1 MAPSLVQL
9 FVAVILLWQALSL
22 FAPTTLG
29 IDGVLAVQSSA
40 AAWTSSP
47 ESDATTLFA
56 LTEARISAFMVL
68 GSWFGDP
75 GFCLHFILP
84 YLWGVSGRG
93 APVVPL
99 AVLFAFLTADATNAW
114 LKWPLE
120 GGRPYWMDARV
131 RQFPMTCE
139 VGFGDPSGHVMVTT
153 TVWLLLCRRGAGAGS
168 GSGSEARR
176 QWLWLVPLLL
186 LPWVAISRVY
196 VEEGREQSE
205 REKRGETA
213 ERCVCSEERREK
225 NRRRRSTVPVRT
237 YVCAVKKEE
246 KRYAV
251 PICEYRS
258 GKREEQR

>member
-1 MAPSLVQL
+1 MAPSLLQL
-9 FVAVILLWQALSL
+9 FVAVILLWQAISL

-29 IDGVLAVQSSA
+29 IDGVLAVQSYA
-40 AAWTSSP
+40 AAWTSSS
-47 ESDATTLFA
+47 ESDASTLTLFA
-56 LTEARISAFMVL
+56 LTEARISTFMVL

-99 AVLFAFLTADATNAW
+99 AVLFAFLTADTTNAW

-153 TVWLLLCRRGAGAGS
+153 SVWLLLCRRAAGS
-168 GSGSEARR
+168 GSESGSEARR
-176 QWLWLVPLLL
+176 QWQWLWLVPLLL

-196 VEEGREQSE
+196 VEEGRERE
-205 REKRGETA
+205 RER
-213 ERCVCSEERREK
+213 EERQ
-225 NRRRRSTVPVRT
+225 PPDG
-237 YVCAVKKEE
+237 VCAGRKKTHSA
-246 KRYAV
+246 RRGV
-251 PICEYRS
+251 
-258 GKREEQR
+258 KREEQR